1 MTQSESLAI
10 MKTGAS
16 VFLTG
21 EPGAGKTHTVNEY
34 VSYLRYTG
42 IDVAITASTG
52 IAATHIGGMT
62 IHSWSGIGI
71 KTVMDKRELDAL
83 AKNKQVGARVRKAKV
98 LIIDEISMLSA
109 LTLSLVDAVCRRMKK
124 NPLPF
129 GGMQV
134 ILVGDFFQL
143 PPITKNE
150 QGFGAQSASPS
161 ENVGRFSCDASAWK
175 QLKPNICYLTEQHR
189 QDDRDYLGVLSAIR
203 KNMVCSNHL
212 ATLQKRKIEQSGAPS
227 GVPKLYTHNIDV
239 DTVNSEILSKLPSK
253 ERTFSMSSDG
263 YERIVSALQK
273 TCLSPEQLRL
283 KVGAAVMFTKNNQK
297 EGFVNGTLGTVE
309 EFDAHTGYPRVRT
322 RGGRIIDTEPMDWI
336 VEENGET
343 RAKIT
348 QIPLR
353 LAWALTV
360 HKSQGLS
367 LDAAV
372 MDLKGVFEFGQ
383 GYVALS
389 RVRRLDGL
397 YLLGWNERAFRV
409 HPDVL
414 AQDSDFRAQSER
426 AVQDLARKNSAD
438 LENLTNRFVL
448 MCGGRAGSVQEMK
461 KNPTEKIDGFAK
473 IREKHTNAYRAW
485 DEEQD
490 AELKELFLGGVAIK
504 DLAKEFSRTPGS
516 IRSRL
521 VKNNLIERT

>member
-34 VSYLRYTG
+34 VSYLNARG

-62 IHSWSGIGI
+62 IHSWSGIGV
-71 KTVMDKRELDAL
+71 KMTLDNHDLDAV
-83 AKNKQVGARVRKAKV
+83 AKNKQISSRVRKAHV

-109 LTLSLVDAVCRRMKK
+109 LTLSLVDAVCRKIKK

-129 GGMQV
+129 GGIQV
-134 ILVGDFFQL
+134 VFVGDFFQL
-143 PPITKNE
+143 PPIVRNDMV
-150 QGFGAQSASPS
+150 QSAQPTLLS
-161 ENVGRFSCDASAWK
+161 ENGGRFACDASAWK
-175 QLKPNICYLTEQHR
+175 SMKPKICYLTEQHR
-189 QDDRDYLGVLSAIR
+189 QDDREYLDVLSAIR
-203 KNMVCSNHL
+203 KNVFLGNHL
-212 ATLQKRKIEQSGAPS
+212 NALHKRKIEQSAAPS

-239 DTVNSEILSKLPSK
+239 DTVNSTILK
-253 ERTFSMSSDG
+253 ELSGQERRYSMSSQG
-263 YERIVSALQK
+263 HERIVTPLRKS
-273 TCLSPEQLRL
+273 CLSPEELHL

-309 EFDAHTGYPRVRT
+309 GFDSHTGYPRVRI
-322 RGGRIIDTEPMDWI
+322 RGGRLIDTEPMDWM
-336 VEENGET
+336 VEENGEV

-414 AQDSDFRAQSER
+414 AQDADFRTQSEQ
-426 AVQDLARKNSAD
+426 AILELSRKNRSD
-438 LENLTNRFVL
+438 LEQEYNRFVF
-448 MCGGRAGSVQEMK
+448 MCGGRTDSGVGDTTAKAKV
-461 KNPTEKIDGFAK
+461 DGYAK
-473 IREKHTNAYRAW
+473 VREKHANAYRAW
-485 DEEQD
+485 DDEQD
-490 AELKELFLGGVAIK
+490 AELKEFFLGGMSIK
-504 DLAKEFSRTPGS
+504 ELAKEFSRTPGS